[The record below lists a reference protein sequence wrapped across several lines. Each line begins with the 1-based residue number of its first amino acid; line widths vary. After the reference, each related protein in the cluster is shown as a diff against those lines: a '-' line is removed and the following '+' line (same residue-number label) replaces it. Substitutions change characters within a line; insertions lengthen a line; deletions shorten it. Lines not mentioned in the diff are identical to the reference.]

1 MGKRIAPEQQAVT
14 AGRKRKRVCNDFQQQ
29 DTTKSEQVKW
39 AGDSSSSP
47 KSSPPQTPTET
58 KNKQLAV
65 LNASFDD
72 NSPQPVYHLRQS
84 MVSGIVLEDLTAKK
98 WRLGKPIGKGNFGE
112 IFLAS
117 DNVSVPVTSENAE
130 YVVKIEPHSNGP
142 LFVEIHCL
150 LNTAKKNDENPLPPG
165 MPEYIASGSHY
176 FGENRYRFLVIKR
189 FDRDLHSLI
198 KNRRITQKSVLTL
211 ALQILDVLQHLH
223 DKGYC
228 HNDIKAQNL
237 MISKCT
243 YRKSHLIY
251 GRINMDEENDKKG
264 KVNVKNYSG
273 SEYSDNDSGNSSDD
287 EDFDEVKKEEDED
300 DEDDDDEDED
310 EDNEEDDEDD
320 DEESKDSDMY
330 KTPVNKKNRIKPTI
344 QYSGSN
350 PVRSCR
356 RDKRN
361 SIYDEMVKSHYLRP
375 AKRICYSEFFNED
388 NSKDDTDVE
397 KTTVRRQVR
406 NSARKSGLSS
416 KNKSYILISSDEEN
430 EDDDDKSAADD
441 DELITE
447 ERVCLIDFGLA
458 SKFMD
463 NGVHR
468 PFVMDQ
474 RRAHDGTLEFTS
486 RDAHMGAHSRRSDLE
501 CLGYNL
507 VYWSQGYLPWRD
519 AAAQHQNEKV
529 HWVKEYLMKDVKEML
544 KHVYGKQ
551 VPKYLGEYL
560 EYIGQ
565 LAYHER
571 PDYDKCR
578 RIFLREYVS
587 LGYKAND
594 IHLSTEEMLKTSVK
608 VKEEIENNNVIET
621 KNIKS
626 IMKNL
631 NVIMPFHES
640 TLSNRVSP
648 KNLRSKSAKKKSS
661 RKKFSWTE
669 ILSQD
674 PDQIARDRAEKE
686 FDRDPIIETP
696 LIRYEGKPTYAILEI
711 QNRLKFKD
719 RIAAFAADGDHS
731 DVEEPPVTHNK
742 PYSMKKRNTLP
753 VISELA
759 PTRNSVNCN
768 GSSNNKAVGGGAGAP
783 PPPPPS
789 SRSTRTKAGLKTSN
803 TTPLVA
809 NTTSTKRATESNS
822 NATHLTTKNTPI
834 LTDNKKQRRTRRC
847 LIKTGSTG
855 DFTTTDESSCS
866 SINSNSISISTNHQN
881 AVVKIKDIDKSG
893 LTKLKSSRRRKVVNR
908 SDRCSSTD
916 RSSNNSSNVNSDDDT
931 SNFSD
936 HVTLFSPKKKPRAT
950 KKQHNN
956 KMLHS
961 AKNSSSSSPTLL
973 ENNEDVVG
981 AKRRKRSIPKKRKSS
996 TKDDCSLGE
1005 GELDERDLRTFKK
1018 RACRG

>member
-1 MGKRIAPEQQAVT
+1 MGKRLAPEQQAAAA
-14 AGRKRKRVCNDFQQQ
+14 AGSSIRKRKRVCNDFQQP
-29 DTTKSEQVKW
+29 DTKNDRQKWDEQETTTT
-39 AGDSSSSP
+39 SSSP
-47 KSSPPQTPTET
+47 KSPPPPET
-58 KNKQLAV
+58 KTKQLAI
-65 LNASFDD
+65 LNASLDD
-72 NSPQPVYHLRQS
+72 NSPKPVYHLRPS
-84 MVSGIVLEDLTAKK
+84 VVNGILLEDITEKK
-98 WRLGKPIGKGNFGE
+98 WRIGKPIGKGNFGE

-117 DNVSVPVTSENAE
+117 DNISVPVTSDNAE

-150 LNTAKKNDENPLPPG
+150 LNAGKKNGDNPLPPG

-176 FGENRYRFLVIKR
+176 FGDTRYRFLVIKR

-237 MISKCT
+237 MISNCT
-243 YRKSHLIY
+243 YRKSQLIY
-251 GRINMDEENDKKG
+251 GSTHIDDEIIDKVEK
-264 KVNVKNYSG
+264 KVKTSSG
-273 SEYSDNDSGNSSDD
+273 SELSDADSGNSSND
-287 EDFDEVKKEEDED
+287 EEYEEQKSDEEGNDQEEDEEDED
-300 DEDDDDEDED
+300 D
-310 EDNEEDDEDD
+310 DD
-320 DEESKDSDMY
+320 DEEEEEQDMY
-330 KTPVNKKNRIKPTI
+330 KTPVNKRNRAKAVV

-361 SIYDEMVKSHYLRP
+361 SIYEEMVKSHYLRP

-388 NSKDDTDVE
+388 NSKDATDAE
-397 KTTVRRQVR
+397 STSKRQQIR
-406 NSARKSGLSS
+406 SSARKTASAMKQNRKRFVSESS
-416 KNKSYILISSDEEN
+416 EEEN
-430 EDDDDKSAADD
+430 EDDDEEVSEKGAADD
-441 DELITE
+441 DDEIITE
-447 ERVCLIDFGLA
+447 ERVHLIDFGLA
-458 SKFMD
+458 SKFID
-463 NGVHR
+463 KDVHR

-529 HWVKEYLMKDVKEML
+529 HWVKEYLMKDVKEMM
-544 KHVYGKQ
+544 KHIYGKQ
-551 VPKYLGEYL
+551 VPKYLGDYL
-560 EYIGQ
+560 QYVGQ

-578 RIFLREYVS
+578 RIFLREYIA
-587 LGYKAND
+587 LGYKPNEMR
-594 IHLSTEEMLKTSVK
+594 LSTEELIKTSVK
-608 VKEEIENNNVIET
+608 VKEEIENNNVIEM

-648 KNLRSKSAKKKSS
+648 KNLRSKSAKKKTS

-686 FDRDPIIETP
+686 FDREPIVETP

-711 QNRLKFKD
+711 QNRLKLKD
-719 RIAAFAADGDHS
+719 RIAAYVAEDGDS
-731 DVEEPPVTHNK
+731 DNDDEPPPVVPTK
-742 PYSMKKRNTLP
+742 AYSVKKQRSSALP
-753 VISELA
+753 VINEVTA
-759 PTRNSVNCN
+759 TRVGTSVTE
-768 GSSNNKAVGGGAGAP
+768 SNNKAAGGAGAP
-783 PPPPPS
+783 S
-789 SRSTRTKAGLKTSN
+789 ARSTRTKAGLKTVIATT
-803 TTPLVA
+803 TTPSIA
-809 NTTSTKRATESNS
+809 NTTSTKRGTDTNV
-822 NATHLTTKNTPI
+822 THNTTNNTPI
-834 LTDNKKQRRTRRC
+834 TTENKRQRRTRRC

-866 SINSNSISISTNHQN
+866 SINSNTISINTNNHQT
-881 AVVKIKDIDKSG
+881 AVVKIKGI
-893 LTKLKSSRRRKVVNR
+893 TKQTMPRVVKGRRRKANR

-916 RSSNNSSNVNSDDDT
+916 RSSNNSSNVNSEDDT

-936 HVTLFSPKKKPRAT
+936 HANLFSPKKKRGTA
-950 KKQHNN
+950 KKQNN
-956 KMLHS
+956 KIIHS
-961 AKNSSSSSPTLL
+961 AKEVSSPPCLAAS
-973 ENNEDVVG
+973 NEDDVVG

-996 TKDDCSLGE
+996 TK
-1005 GELDERDLRTFKK
+1005 GELIIAR
-1018 RACRG
+1018 